1 MLELLKKLKIL
12 LLTAKNDKIKLSKS
26 LAIGAI
32 FSIFIGYSTS
42 ELTYS
47 FLQNGQNLIIGAEQ
61 YNYLHTDNDDDDK
74 WSKKREFK
82 STIIIMSFIFGASLS
97 YSLIKENDF

>member
-1 MLELLKKLKIL
+1 MLKQLKKLKIL
-12 LLTAKNDKIKLSKS
+12 LLTAKNEKIKLSKS

-47 FLQNGQNLIIGAEQ
+47 FLQNGKNLIIGAEQ
-61 YNYLHTDNDDDDK
+61 YNYLHTDNDDDY
-74 WSKKREFK
+74 WSKKRDFK